1 LTLHAADLL
10 PVEMPWQGTPQ
21 SPLILLET
29 PYRQLVPFSPFD
41 PSLSDANVLLMGKS
55 GGGKTFLAQKTLA
68 ELGRANPQISIL
80 ERGDS
85 YRPFVELMGGRVI
98 EVNLDGTEALNP
110 GTCHPARA
118 HRAERR

>member
-1 LTLHAADLL
+1 MAGDTSITADTA
-10 PVEMPWQGTPQ
+10 GD
-21 SPLILLET
+21 

-55 GGGKTFLAQKTLA
+55 GGGKTFMAQKMLV

-85 YRPFVELMGGRVI
+85 YRPWW
-98 EVNLDGTEALNP
+98 N
-110 GTCHPARA
+110 
-118 HRAERR
+118 